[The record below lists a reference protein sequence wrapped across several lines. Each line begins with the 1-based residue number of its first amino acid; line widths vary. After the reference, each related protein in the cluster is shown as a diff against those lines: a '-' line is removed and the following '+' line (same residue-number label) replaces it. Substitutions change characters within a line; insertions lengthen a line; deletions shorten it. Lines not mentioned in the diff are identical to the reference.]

1 LPFSAAFVFTGVF
14 ALEVAFLIVVFAFA
28 LGAAA
33 FLALIF
39 YSPFVR
45 RQTAPFL

>member
-1 LPFSAAFVFTGVF
+1 LPFNAAFVFTGVF
-14 ALEVAFLIVVFAFA
+14 ALEVAFFVVAFAFG
-28 LGAAA
+28 LGVAA

-45 RQTAPFL
+45 RQTAPFP